1 MHLSTLISSLVLASA
16 VSASSHPG
24 SSDNVA
30 HLAVRS
36 PSEQEAGV
44 KQKSVKIM
52 CAVGS
57 CGGMGIPINPALGF
71 AQPMIFNNA
80 PALANFAT
88 FGAGLGAT
96 VGLWAG
102 ASFQIIQQQFTM
114 MIVSMS
120 TLMAPFLSG
129 CGAFCTAAMGP
140 MFLQT
145 VTQIVMQMQALCQII
160 WTQFPGQI
168 ALFGNQFQIMAM
180 FFQTVIGMG
189 LTMGINVQALFA
201 SPFNM
206 GLFQNLGFGFP
217 QGIPCFGAVGL
228 PGAGRIFRSRQL
240 NFGGFGAGQFF
251 GGGRVGLI
259 GQLLNPL
266 VTLLSPVTTGLG
278 SLLHNVGL
286 GVGSLLSGGAF

>member
-1 MHLSTLISSLVLASA
+1 MHLSTVISSLVLACA
-16 VSASSHPG
+16 ASP
-24 SSDNVA
+24 DTVA

-36 PSEQEAGV
+36 PSEQEAG
-44 KQKSVKIM
+44 
-52 CAVGS
+52 

-129 CGAFCTAAMGP
+129 CGVFCTAAIGP

-189 LTMGINVQALFA
+189 LTMGIN
-201 SPFNM
+201 
-206 GLFQNLGFGFP
+206 
-217 QGIPCFGAVGL
+217 
-228 PGAGRIFRSRQL
+228 L

-251 GGGRVGLI
+251 GGGRVGLV

-266 VTLLSPVTTGLG
+266 VTLLLPVTQGLG

-286 GVGSLLSGGAF
+286 GAGSLLSGGLF